1 MYRYYQR
8 LGSMWYSTPEG
19 GFAFYSQHNG
29 KIGASGINCGTDSF
43 GTLLANSKT
52 FKIATEVASD

>member
-1 MYRYYQR
+1 
-8 LGSMWYSTPEG
+8 MWYSTPEG